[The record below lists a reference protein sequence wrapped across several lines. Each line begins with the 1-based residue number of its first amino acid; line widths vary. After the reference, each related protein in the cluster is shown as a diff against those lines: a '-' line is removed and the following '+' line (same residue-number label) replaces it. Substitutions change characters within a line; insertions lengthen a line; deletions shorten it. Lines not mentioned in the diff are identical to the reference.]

1 MKTRGVMSDE
11 KKDEEVKTKFKG
23 PGQWRSQAAK
33 LERERDEK
41 PEQK

>member
-1 MKTRGVMSDE
+1 MSEE
-11 KKDEEVKTKFKG
+11 KKEEVKTTFKG

-41 PEQK
+41 EPKK